1 MKIIETHARAFLPL
15 NISAI
20 SSVKCDQLAVVG
32 NWLIVY
38 NITGQI
44 TVSGITISIL
54 SYSTDTVRLSVD
66 AAEMINNTGL
76 IESYRNYIPYHHTS
90 DKISGKP
97 PS

>member
-1 MKIIETHARAFLPL
+1 MCHL
-15 NISAI
+15 
-20 SSVKCDQLAVVG
+20 QAVVG

-54 SYSTDTVRLSVD
+54 SYSTNTVRPSVD

-76 IESYRNYIPYHHTS
+76 IESHRNYIPYHHTS